1 MKGKLRL
8 RSKFKLCKI
17 MVIPAAIRGS
27 ETWSVEKNQ
36 DNRIQTAEVKFIR
49 EVAGC
54 KRKDHRHKRDIR
66 KKYKV

>member
-1 MKGKLRL
+1 MAVPRATYG
-8 RSKFKLCKI
+8 SGTWI
-17 MVIPAAIRGS
+17 VITNH
-27 ETWSVEKNQ
+27 ETG
-36 DNRIQTAEVKFIR
+36 IQTAEVKFIR